1 MLLSIVMMIK
11 NEERYL
17 DMTLKSLNPLMKN
30 IKSELIILD
39 TGSTDRSIEISK
51 KYTKKVYFEK
61 WNDNFAQMR
70 NISIGYAKG
79 EWILILDA
87 DEELVNYENLI
98 NFFKNGLHKEYNSAS
113 IELTNIMSEDKKLFN
128 KASIVRLFK
137 KDKEFRYE
145 GAIHEQ
151 PIHKEP
157 IFSDIA
163 NFNHYG
169 YMYKN
174 EEVKQKKLSRN
185 EKILL
190 SELKV
195 NPNNP
200 YIYYQLAM
208 NYSAFGEKQEAL
220 SYMEKCYK
228 MYNELGTTYSYVNSG
243 LAKLYIELDEYEK
256 CEKLCKEYIKND
268 DKNIDIYCYIAIS
281 QNNLK
286 KYKESLDNYNRYL
299 HLLENYEIS
308 TQANDLYSVCD
319 TISFIENAKID
330 MINIY
335 YNLGMYDKVVAESNN
350 VDLEYLKQVYYVL
363 IMSLYKLEREDELL
377 NIYEKISLSQV
388 EKNIFKENIE
398 DMIIDIKQS
407 DRFKI
412 YNTLTKI
419 DGNYGIL
426 NKIRLGMK
434 LSDKEYHEILLSENE
449 LYYADIIY
457 YALKNGSDLVELLS
471 GVKYLSLNRY
481 FEYLVLYRRDCI
493 LELYDYL
500 VRASNTMDLNKII
513 IYRCISKY
521 LVFEGGLE
529 GEKYEHLLY
538 MYLSYS
544 SVYIKQ
550 IYNDLLS
557 DEELLELV
565 NDEDDVFVIKVNLIE
580 KLKKNNPVEYIKNMR
595 QLVIENK
602 KYQNMIS
609 LLINNFKLDFEE
621 NEELKNLKK
630 QYKEIIK
637 NDVNKGDIKSAQIKI
652 DEYQS
657 LFEFESEILNLK
669 AITKIISS
677 EFIEADNILKQAYII
692 DINNY
697 DVIFNIAFVK
707 EMLGEFSESIKF
719 LDYIIK
725 NCDDETI
732 VYDAKAKL
740 AELI

>member
-51 KYTKKVYFEK
+51 KYTDKVYFAK

-98 NFFKNGLHKEYNSAS
+98 NFFKNGLHKKYNSAS

-363 IMSLYKLEREDELL
+363 IMSLYKLEREYELL

-434 LSDKEYHEILLSENE
+434 LSYKEYHEILLSENE

-725 NCDDETI
+725 NCDEET
-732 VYDAKAKL
+732 VAFDAKAKL

>member
-51 KYTKKVYFEK
+51 KYTDKVYFAK

-98 NFFKNGLHKEYNSAS
+98 NFFKNGLHKKYNSAS

-151 PIHKEP
+151 AIHKEP
-157 IFSDIA
+157 IFKDVA

-174 EEVKQKKLSRN
+174 EEIKQKKLIRN

-335 YNLGMYDKVVAESNN
+335 YNLGMYDKVVGESNN
-350 VDLEYLKQVYYVL
+350 IDLEYLKQVYYVL
-363 IMSLYKLEREDELL
+363 IMSLYKLEREYELL

-434 LSDKEYHEILLSENE
+434 LSYKEYHEILLSENE

-725 NCDDETI
+725 NCDEET
-732 VYDAKAKL
+732 VAFDAKAKL

>member
-1 MLLSIVMMIK
+1 
-11 NEERYL
+11 
-17 DMTLKSLNPLMKN
+17 
-30 IKSELIILD
+30 
-39 TGSTDRSIEISK
+39 
-51 KYTKKVYFEK
+51 
-61 WNDNFAQMR
+61 
-70 NISIGYAKG
+70 
-79 EWILILDA
+79 
-87 DEELVNYENLI
+87 
-98 NFFKNGLHKEYNSAS
+98 
-113 IELTNIMSEDKKLFN
+113 
-128 KASIVRLFK
+128 
-137 KDKEFRYE
+137 
-145 GAIHEQ
+145 
-151 PIHKEP
+151 
-157 IFSDIA
+157 
-163 NFNHYG
+163 
-169 YMYKN
+169 
-174 EEVKQKKLSRN
+174 
-185 EKILL
+185 
-190 SELKV
+190 
-195 NPNNP
+195 
-200 YIYYQLAM
+200 
-208 NYSAFGEKQEAL
+208 
-220 SYMEKCYK
+220 MEKCYK

-268 DKNIDIYCYIAIS
+268 DKNIDMYCYIAIS

-350 VDLEYLKQVYYVL
+350 IDLEYLKQVYYVL

-426 NKIRLGMK
+426 NKIRLGIK
-434 LSDKEYHEILLSENE
+434 LSYKEYHEILLSENE

-481 FEYLVLYRRDCI
+481 FEYLVLYRRGCI

-557 DEELLELV
+557 EEELLELV

-637 NDVNKGDIKSAQIKI
+637 NEVNKGDIKSAQIKI

>member
-17 DMTLKSLNPLMKN
+17 DMTLKSLNPLMNN

-39 TGSTDRSIEISK
+39 TGSTDRSIEIAQ

-61 WNDNFAQMR
+61 WNDNFGKMR

-87 DEELVNYENLI
+87 DEELVNCENLI
-98 NFFKNGLHKEYNSAS
+98 NFFKNGLHKKYNSAS
-113 IELTNIMSEDKKLFN
+113 IELTNLMSEDKKLFN

-137 KDKEFRYE
+137 KDKNFRYE

-151 PIHKEP
+151 PVYKEP

-190 SELKV
+190 SELKT

-256 CEKLCKEYIKND
+256 CEKLCKDYIKND

-286 KYKESLDNYNRYL
+286 NYEESLCNYNRYL
-299 HLLENYEIS
+299 YLIENYDIS
-308 TQANDLYSVCD
+308 TQSKDLYSICD
-319 TISFIENAKID
+319 TISFRENAKID

-335 YNLGMYDKVVAESNN
+335 YNLGMYDKVVADSNN

-419 DGNYGIL
+419 DENYGIL

-457 YALKNGSDLVELLS
+457 YALKSGSDLVELLS

-669 AITKIISS
+669 AIIKIISS